1 MFGTSEEFTH
11 DFRHCVFDI
20 EDEQEF
26 VDTWNMIMEKYNL
39 REKELLIKLYEDRE
53 HWAIPYNRQIFSG
66 DIQSMLH
73 TENVGT
79 RLKEYLGCEADLS
92 SFLKFFQCS
101 AEKRRQEEMQADYQ
115 ANQGVPR
122 IPLPFLWQAA
132 NLYTPINFDL
142 FRRECEL
149 SLDCMAYGCGK
160 FGSLSEY
167 MVTVK
172 NKTKDQLVRFD
183 SSNGT
188 VACTCKKFEN
198 AGLLCGHILKVY
210 ELRNVKEIPPQ
221 YFLKRWRK
229 DAKLV
234 TMEEADGFNFESDT
248 KFSVPGRYAALC
260 RLFYKIAAKAA
271 ENIETFALMA
281 SQSDQLLAEVEGTL
295 RSTLADKSSGYSF
308 TDQLTHMAQN
318 DYLLNSSHEAL
329 GSTGK
334 KKCEVTRRR
343 NDPETN
349 KRKKVRTGAYT

>member
-1 MFGTSEEFTH
+1 MTIIPLT
-11 DFRHCVFDI
+11 
-20 EDEQEF
+20 

-39 REKELLIKLYEDRE
+39 RENELLIKLYEDRE
-53 HWAIPYNRQIFSG
+53 HWAMPYNRQIFSG
-66 DIQSMLH
+66 GIQSMVH

-79 RLKEYLGCEADLS
+79 RLEAYLGCDTDLS

-101 AEKRRQEEMQADYQ
+101 AEKRRQAEMQADYQ

-122 IPLPFLWQAA
+122 IPLSFLWQAA
-132 NLYTPINFDL
+132 NLYTPITFDL

-149 SLDCMAYGCGK
+149 SLDCMAYGCGE

-334 KKCEVTRRR
+334 KKCEVTRHR

-349 KRKKVRTGAYT
+349 KRKKARTGVYTWIPCGFIPFVFCM